1 VAELSREE
9 IKRLARLGAQRRLQ
23 ELRQEEAA
31 LRATLP
37 DLEETGAAGG
47 GRGRSRKA
55 QGSARTAPAK
65 RRRRKMSAAARK
77 AVSDRMK
84 KYWASRR
91 KANG

>member
-31 LRATLP
+31 LRATFP

-65 RRRRKMSAAARK
+65 RRRKMSAAARK